1 MSSLSLT
8 MCSQCIHLHANAII
22 SIEEQISH
30 MERGEPSKQQH
41 VTCAAFPDGIPD
53 EIWNGCG
60 DHRIPYPG
68 DHGIQFEPKP
78 GYSKEN
84 PFGLDEAFL

>member
-1 MSSLSLT
+1 ME
-8 MCSQCIHLHANAII
+8 
-22 SIEEQISH
+22 SITWNEENLL
-30 MERGEPSKQQH
+30 KQQH